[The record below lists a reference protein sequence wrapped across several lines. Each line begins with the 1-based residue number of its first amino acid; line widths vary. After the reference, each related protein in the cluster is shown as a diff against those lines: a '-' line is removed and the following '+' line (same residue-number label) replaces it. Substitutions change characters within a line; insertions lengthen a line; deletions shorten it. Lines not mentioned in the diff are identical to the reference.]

1 LSDTFE
7 DYRNYNP
14 LTQAYCVF
22 NRNAIGNS
30 RPTTGG
36 TRPNTGDS
44 TRTKVETYIIGTKSA
59 SRPVSAAS
67 IRLLRPINPETQM
80 EKILQGPLTYSKV
93 KGGHIEIQEDF
104 KTKYPPRKFP
114 MINTMD
120 PLNQYDGVLMEHD
133 RPSTKTVTWSKSRP
147 PSGKSYKWHER
158 GDF

>member
-1 LSDTFE
+1 
-7 DYRNYNP
+7 
-14 LTQAYCVF
+14 
-22 NRNAIGNS
+22 
-30 RPTTGG
+30 
-36 TRPNTGDS
+36 
-44 TRTKVETYIIGTKSA
+44 
-59 SRPVSAAS
+59 
-67 IRLLRPINPETQM
+67 M

-93 KGGHIEIQEDF
+93 KGGHIEIQENF

-114 MINTMD
+114 MINTID